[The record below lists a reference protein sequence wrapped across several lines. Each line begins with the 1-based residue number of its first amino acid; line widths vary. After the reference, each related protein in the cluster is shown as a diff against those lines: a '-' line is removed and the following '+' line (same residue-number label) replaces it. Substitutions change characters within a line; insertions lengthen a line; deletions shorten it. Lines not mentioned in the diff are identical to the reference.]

1 MEPYGSREVVKQESC
16 YPLSSSRSLLLSGY
30 ASSPT
35 PRVLV
40 VLLRQ
45 SFHLFFSVVTYIQ
58 VCLSSVW
65 CRVLHGS
72 ALGSEPPTSME
83 LDAYAGYDT
92 I

>member
-1 MEPYGSREVVKQESC
+1 MEPYSSREVVKQESC

-35 PRVLV
+35 PRVPLSE
-40 VLLRQ
+40 
-45 SFHLFFSVVTYIQ
+45 SFHLLLMMKSVNYIQ

-65 CRVLHGS
+65 CRVLHS
-72 ALGSEPPTSME
+72 AALGSDPPTSME
-83 LDAYAGYDT
+83 LEAYAGYDT